1 MTEPFTTDAVPRS
14 VRASWSNRPVA
25 LERIRIS
32 QWYARF
38 YAPLAIAA
46 TVLPAVPLYT
56 RTATADGPA
65 ARVSYGAVVTAFLR
79 YGDGFAAIALILVGA
94 LVALLVAACVRVR
107 TASTPFAIAGI
118 ACVLLALLLAE
129 VVFTTP
135 HSSLSP
141 AGAAALVLCL
151 WTLVLGLVHGVHLRL
166 ASSA

>member
-14 VRASWSNRPVA
+14 VRANWANRPQA
-25 LERIRIS
+25 LEALRIS
-32 QWYARF
+32 RSYARF

-46 TVLPAVPLYT
+46 TFLPAVPLYV
-56 RTATADGPA
+56 RTTDGQA
-65 ARVSYGAVVTAFLR
+65 ARVSYGALVTAFLR
-79 YGDGFAAIALILVGA
+79 YGDGFAAIALVLVVA

-118 ACVLLALLLAE
+118 AAVLLALLLAE

-141 AGAAALVLCL
+141 ADAAALLLCL
-151 WTLVLGLVHGVHLRL
+151 WTLVLGLVHGIHLRL
-166 ASSA
+166 ATRD